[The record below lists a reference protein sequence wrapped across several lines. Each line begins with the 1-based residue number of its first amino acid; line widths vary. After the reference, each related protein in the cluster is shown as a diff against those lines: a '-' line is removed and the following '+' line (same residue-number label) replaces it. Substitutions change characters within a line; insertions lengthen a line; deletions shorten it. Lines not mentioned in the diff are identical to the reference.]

1 MGPMVSC
8 PLAFAIA
15 FAQTKH
21 EWCVGAAERS
31 GPLFRVVIED
41 WFGEGPE
48 PLPLETPAQ
57 VKQFATRPR

>member
-1 MGPMVSC
+1 MNGVSV
-8 PLAFAIA
+8 LL
-15 FAQTKH
+15 
-21 EWCVGAAERS
+21 S
-31 GPLFRVVIED
+31 GPVHCFVLSLRIPPASLVDIQD